1 MRLLLVQ
8 PTTKYPDRRPLR
20 SRNRWLVGI
29 TLPYLASLT
38 PKNVMVD
45 LVDDRLDPIP
55 YERCYDLVGITCTC
69 ATSPRAYE
77 IAGEFRQRGVPVV
90 MGCLHVSLH
99 PEETMQHCDAVVVGE
114 GRISVGGAHRG
125 RPRPAPEASLPGP
138 GFPQSERVA
147 PPPPRTYGLPALPG
161 ENRPHP
167 DLPGLSIQLCLL
179 RGSHC
184 LRAYLSPPPPGGS
197 HRGN

>member
-8 PTTKYPDRRPLR
+8 PTTKYLDRRPLR
-20 SRNRWLVGI
+20 SRSRWLVGI

-38 PKNVMVD
+38 PNNVMVD

-55 YERCYDLVGITCTC
+55 YDRCYDLVGITCTC

-99 PEETMQHCDAVVVGE
+99 PEETMQHCDAAVVGE
-114 GRISVGGAHRG
+114 AESVWEELIEDARG
-125 RPRPAPEASLPGP
+125 RRLRPRYQAQD
-138 GFPQSERVA
+138 PQSERVA